1 MFASCN
7 FLLSALLCYK
17 SWRGWHG
24 SHPNYQPESL
34 WKKNQQFELDTHQTQ
49 SIWYEVPLNHL
60 MQSGFMQAP
69 RRGRILQL
77 IPQTSGIV
85 HLQALCPFM
94 NSTCFLTF
102 NTCFVVGTGSLEV
115 FTIFGF
121 FFFSKLPLWKNHNS
135 TSTIH
140 HILNVVDGII
150 QVAQGSLRISI
161 WINIFK

>member
-7 FLLSALLCYK
+7 FLLSALLCDK

-85 HLQALCPFM
+85 HLQALCPFI

-115 FTIFGF
+115 FTIFVF
-121 FFFSKLPLWKNHNS
+121 FFFLKTAIVEKSQLHQHHPPHPKCGWWNNS
-135 TSTIH
+135 GGTG
-140 HILNVVDGII
+140 ILENFN
-150 QVAQGSLRISI
+150 L
-161 WINIFK
+161 N